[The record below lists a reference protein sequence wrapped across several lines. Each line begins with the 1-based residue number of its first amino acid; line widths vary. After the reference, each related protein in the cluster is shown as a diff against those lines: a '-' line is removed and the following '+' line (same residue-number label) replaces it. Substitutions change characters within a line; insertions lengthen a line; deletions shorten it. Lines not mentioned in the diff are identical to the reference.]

1 MAAVK
6 PIPEGYHTVTPVLV
20 SKDAAGLIDFIK
32 RAFGAEET
40 ERFSGPDNR
49 VLHAEVRIGDSIIML
64 GEACGEDAASGS
76 FYLHVGDVDA
86 AYERALS
93 AGAISVAGPADQ
105 FYGSRVAR
113 LTDPSGNR
121 WAIATHKEDVPP
133 AELQRRFEALM
144 AQQGAGA

>member
-6 PIPEGYHTVTPVLV
+6 PIPDGYHTVTPVLMV
-20 SKDAAGLIDFIK
+20 RDAAGLIDFIK

-49 VLHAEVRIGDSIIML
+49 VMHSEVRIGDSIIML
-64 GEACGEDAASGS
+64 GDACDEAPAPGS
-76 FYLHVGDVDA
+76 FYLYVGDVDA

-93 AGAISVAGPADQ
+93 AGATSLAGPSDQ
-105 FYGSRVAR
+105 FYGHRVAR
-113 LTDPSGNR
+113 LVDPSGNR
-121 WAIATHKEDVPP
+121 WAIATRKEDVPT

-144 AQQGAGA
+144 AQQGGD